1 MKIVR
6 HRRNMHIA
14 CSDSEFAA
22 LQTLVRLGQDQMRD
36 HPPTFAIS
44 EWVRRALE
52 GWRFQKAGGPLTID
66 IDRRHPTD
74 RPADVP
80 AENPA

>member
-14 CSDSEFAA
+14 CTDSEFSA
-22 LQTLVRLGQDQMRD
+22 LQTLVRLGQERMRD
-36 HPPTFAIS
+36 DPPALAIS
-44 EWVRRALE
+44 DWVRRALE

-66 IDRRHPTD
+66 IDRRQPHDP
-74 RPADVP
+74 PS
-80 AENPA
+80 

>member
-1 MKIVR
+1 MKVVR

-22 LQTLVRLGQDQMRD
+22 LQTLIRLGQAQMRD
-36 HPPTFAIS
+36 APPVLEIS
-44 EWVRRALE
+44 DWVRRTLK
-52 GWRFQKAGGPLTID
+52 GPRFQKAGGPLSID

-74 RPADVP
+74 QPTDAPV
-80 AENPA
+80 